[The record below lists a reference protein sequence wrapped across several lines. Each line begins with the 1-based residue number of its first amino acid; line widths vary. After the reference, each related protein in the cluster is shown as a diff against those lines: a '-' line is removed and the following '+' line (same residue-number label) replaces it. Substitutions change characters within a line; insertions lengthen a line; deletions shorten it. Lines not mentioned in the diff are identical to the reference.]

1 MKIPVKRLNNGVE
14 IPVLGLGVYKT
25 LEPEDMRT
33 AVDSAIEAGYTLFDT
48 AEMYENEALLGEAL
62 EASGADRKELFITSK
77 LLMDHMSYEGA
88 MEAFDKTLK
97 DLRTDY
103 LDMFLIHWPGQKK
116 ERLLE
121 TWRALEDLYLEG
133 RVRAIGMSNFLIKHV
148 DWILE
153 SCRVKPVIDQK
164 EHNPRFTEPKLNE
177 YLQAHDIALQSW
189 SPLMRG
195 DLEEPVLLRLAEK
208 YHKTPAQ
215 IVLRW
220 NIDEGFL
227 VIPKSVHRE
236 RIFENA
242 DIFDFELEASELLEI
257 DTLNIGKSTSRTRD
271 PETFDF

>member
-1 MKIPVKRLNNGVE
+1 MKIPVRKLNNGVE

-25 LEPEDMRT
+25 LEPEDMRR
-33 AVDSAIEAGYTLFDT
+33 AVDSALEAGYTLFDT

-177 YLQAHDIALQSW
+177 YLKAHDIALQSW

-195 DLEEPVLLRLAEK
+195 DLGEPVLLRLAEK

-227 VIPKSVHRE
+227 VIPKSVRRE

-257 DTLNIGKSTSRTRD
+257 DALNIGKSTSRSRD